1 MGIDINLK
9 IEKRHLF
16 FFVAVVVMFVGAG
29 LVFSYGSG
37 NPAVMGH
44 SSDEVEDTLDSSCS
58 VGQVMKMTFNGWSC
72 GTATEEPGE
81 TEAPVSEEC
90 VVLYPYSSSDI
101 VANNIWE
108 KVKVPD
114 MCKGSV
120 CHVMFVLYN
129 SDGVVDKTNTLEI
142 STLYQ
147 HSSGYWRSKG
157 SESTGVVNINGDRVE
172 DGIASHNDGSNRL
185 YDDYYDK
192 AHLDD
197 RIVEESPDYWVIRDT
212 NKNHATEL
220 IVCP

>member
-1 MGIDINLK
+1 MGDVTIKIDRK
-9 IEKRHLF
+9 
-16 FFVAVVVMFVGAG
+16 VMYVFVGIAVLLVGVG
-29 LVFSYGSG
+29 LVVGYGSG

-44 SSDEVEDTLDSSCS
+44 SSDEVESTLDSSCLVDEIMVKTS
-58 VGQVMKMTFNGWSC
+58 SGWAC
-72 GTATEEPGE
+72 E
-81 TEAPVSEEC
+81 TVPEAPEAPVIEEC

-129 SDGVVDKTNTLEI
+129 SDGVVDKTSAFEI

-157 SESTGVVNINGDRVE
+157 SESTGVVNVNGDRVE
-172 DGIASHNDGSNRL
+172 DGIASHNDGSNKL
-185 YDDYYDK
+185 YDDYYNKD
-192 AHLDD
+192 HLDD
-197 RIVEESPDYWVIRDT
+197 RVVEESADYWVIRDT